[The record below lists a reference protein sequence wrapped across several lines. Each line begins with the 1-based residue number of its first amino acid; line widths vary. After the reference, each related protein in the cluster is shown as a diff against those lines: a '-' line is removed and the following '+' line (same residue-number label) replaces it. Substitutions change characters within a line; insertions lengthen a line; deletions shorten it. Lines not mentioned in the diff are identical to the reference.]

1 MERGVIA
8 CPKWRRALWFLL
20 FNMLLLSHAAQAE
33 ITCGSCQLGNKW
45 GARELLLN
53 FNFREP
59 ATELKGEVFGYG
71 DGPGRSGA
79 AGAESRRLRCAGCSA
94 ECGPERAG
102 CTEPRLKRNTDS
114 RLHAKGEFSESEFA
128 KVKVSHVKPNGQRK
142 TRDEAAFTSATWY
155 TKRAKRSSN
164 DDEFRPAG
172 SAQSQDPGTGK
183 IPAAGRRVMRSQL
196 RWSGDERRAAGPRQ
210 EELKLN
216 SSTFALTGDS
226 SHNQAMV
233 HWSGQNS
240 SVSDLLY
247 AL

>member
-8 CPKWRRALWFLL
+8 CPKWHRALWFLL

-183 IPAAGRRVMRSQL
+183 IPAAGRRVMRSEL